1 MTLGSDHQPRDLPV
15 VVIVGGGV
23 SGTGV
28 AFHLLQRQLLRAG
41 QVFIFEPRE
50 RLGAGLAYDTQD
62 VAHRINVPAARMSLL
77 PDDIEHF
84 QRWLLENNALADDD
98 AAIAVDGS
106 LFPRRSV
113 FGSYINSMIR
123 PFAENGR
130 LRHVRQS
137 VERIQRTGGR
147 WAVTGAGGE
156 RVDAD
161 ILVIATS
168 HPSPLPPQVL
178 RDALADHPRFVADP
192 TRPDALSVVGAGDRV
207 LVVGN
212 GLTSADVIAS
222 LELRGHKGPVT
233 AISRRGLRSRGHAA
247 VKQELFGDFTDQ
259 PSKTAVDLL
268 KRVRAAIRR
277 AEGDGRSWHAVID
290 QVRTQGRQIWEALP
304 IEERRRLVRH
314 LRPFWDVHRFRV
326 APQVEAVSERALAS
340 GRLEVLAAS
349 VAEVGVTDDVID
361 CRLRLS
367 RSDRFVRRQFDAV
380 VVTTGPG
387 HRGILQSQAWIDEL
401 SKAGYLTLDPARL
414 GFSCDTQSRAL
425 AADGTV
431 TPSLFISGPLAR
443 GTFGELMGLPE
454 VVEHAVLVADQVAGA
469 IADYT
474 TRGQGKA
481 YLDSS
486 AA

>member
-1 MTLGSDHQPRDLPV
+1 MTIGSDHQGRDLPV
-15 VVIVGGGV
+15 IVIVGGGV
-23 SGTGV
+23 SGTAV

-41 QVFIFEPRE
+41 QLFIFEPRE

-62 VAHRINVPAARMSLL
+62 PAHRINVPAAKMSLL

-84 QRWLLENNALADDD
+84 QRWLLEGNALADDGSAV
-98 AAIAVDGS
+98 AANGS
-106 LFPRRSV
+106 LFPQRSV
-113 FGSYINSMIR
+113 FGRYINSMIR
-123 PFAENGR
+123 PYLEDGQ
-130 LRHVRQS
+130 LIHLSQS
-137 VERIQRTGGR
+137 VERIQRAGR
-147 WAVTGAGGE
+147 RWRVTGATGK

-178 RDALADHPRFVADP
+178 QDVLGDHPRFVSDP
-192 TRPDALSVVGAGDRV
+192 TRRDALGAIRAEDRV

-212 GLTSADVIAS
+212 GLTSADVVAS
-222 LELRGHKGPVT
+222 LELRGHKGRIT

-247 VKQELFGDFTDQ
+247 VKQELFGDFASQ
-259 PSKTAVDLL
+259 PSKTAVGLL
-268 KRVRAAIRR
+268 RRVRAAIRD
-277 AEGDGRSWHAVID
+277 AEDDGRSWHAVID
-290 QVRTQGRQIWEALP
+290 QVRAQGRHVWRALP

-349 VAEVGVTDDVID
+349 VAAVSVADDVID
-361 CRLRLS
+361 CTLRLS
-367 RSDRFVRRQFDAV
+367 RSERSVERQFDAV

-387 HRGILQSQAWIDEL
+387 HRGILQSQGWIDEL
-401 SKAGYLTLDPARL
+401 SKAGHLAMDPARL
-414 GFSCDTQSRAL
+414 GFSCDMQSRAL
-425 AADGTV
+425 AGDGTIV
-431 TPSLFISGPLAR
+431 PSLFISGPLAR

-454 VVEHAVLVADQVAGA
+454 VVEHAVLVAEQVAGVVT
-469 IADYT
+469 DYG
-474 TRGQGKA
+474 RGQRNA

>member
-1 MTLGSDHQPRDLPV
+1 MTIGSDHQAPDLPV
-15 VVIVGGGV
+15 IVIVGGGV
-23 SGTGV
+23 SGTAV
-28 AFHLLQRQLLRAG
+28 AFHLLQKQSVQAG
-41 QVFIFEPRE
+41 QLFIFEPRE

-62 VAHRINVPAARMSLL
+62 PAHRINVPAAKMSLL

-84 QRWLLENNALADDD
+84 QRWLLESDALADDD
-98 AAIAVDGS
+98 AAVAANGGF
-106 LFPRRSV
+106 FPRRSV
-113 FGSYINSMIR
+113 FGNYINSMIH
-123 PFAENGR
+123 PFVENGR
-130 LRHVRQS
+130 LVHVRQS
-137 VERIQRTGGR
+137 VERIQRTGSR
-147 WAVTGAGGE
+147 WTVTGADGE

-178 RDALADHPRFVADP
+178 QDALADHPRFVPDP
-192 TRPDALSVVGAGDRV
+192 TRPDALVAIRAGDRV

-222 LELRGHKGPVT
+222 LALRGHKGPVT

-247 VKQELFGDFTDQ
+247 IKQEPFGDFAAQ
-259 PSKTAVDLL
+259 PSKTAIDLL
-268 KRVRAAIRR
+268 RRVRAAIRK
-277 AEGDGRSWHAVID
+277 AQGEGRSWHAVID
-290 QVRTQGRQIWEALP
+290 QVRAQGRQIWHALP

-326 APQVEAVSERALAS
+326 APQVEAVSEGALAS
-340 GRLEVLAAS
+340 GRLEILAAS
-349 VAEVGVTDDVID
+349 VAAVGVADGVVD
-361 CRLRLS
+361 CTLQLS
-367 RSDRFVRRQFDAV
+367 RSELSIERQFDAV

-387 HRGILQSQAWIDEL
+387 HRGILQSQGWIDEL
-401 SKAGYLTLDPARL
+401 SRAGYLAMDPARL
-414 GFSCDTQSRAL
+414 GFSCDMRSRAL
-425 AADGTV
+425 AGDGTV
-431 TPSLFISGPLAR
+431 VPSLFISGPLAR

-469 IADYT
+469 IDDYR
-474 TRGQGKA
+474 RGQGKA

>member
-1 MTLGSDHQPRDLPV
+1 MTLGSDHQTRDVPV
-15 VVIVGGGV
+15 VVIIGGGV

-28 AFHLLQRQLLRAG
+28 AFHLLQRQSLQAG

-62 VAHRINVPAARMSLL
+62 AAHRINVPAARMSLL

-84 QRWLLENNALADDD
+84 QRWMLENNALADDD
-98 AAIAVDGS
+98 AAIAADGN

-113 FGSYINSMIR
+113 FGNYINSMIR
-123 PFAENGR
+123 PFVESGR

-137 VERIQRTGGR
+137 VERVQRMGGR
-147 WAVTGAGGE
+147 WAVTGADGAN
-156 RVDAD
+156 VDAD

-168 HPSPLPPQVL
+168 HPSPLPPQLL
-178 RDALADHPRFVADP
+178 RDALADHPRFVPDP
-192 TRPDALSVVGAGDRV
+192 ARPDALAAIRADDRV

-222 LELRGHKGPVT
+222 LEHRGHKGPLT

-247 VKQELFGDFTDQ
+247 VKQEPLGDFASQ
-259 PSKTAVDLL
+259 PSKTAVELL
-268 KRVRAAIRR
+268 RSVRAAIRQ
-277 AEGDGRSWHAVID
+277 AEGKGLSWHAVID
-290 QVRTQGRQIWEALP
+290 QIRTQGRQIWQALP
-304 IEERRRLVRH
+304 TEERRRLVRH
-314 LRPFWDVHRFRV
+314 LRPFWDVHRFRI
-326 APQVEAVSERALAS
+326 APQVEAVSERALAN

-349 VAEVGVTDDVID
+349 VAEVGVADDVID

-367 RSDRFVRRQFDAV
+367 RSKRFVRRQFDAV

-387 HRGILQSQAWIDEL
+387 HRGILQSQAWIDQL
-401 SKAGYLTLDPARL
+401 SQAGYLALDPTRL

-425 AADGTV
+425 ADDGTV
-431 TPSLFISGPLAR
+431 IPSLFISGPLAR

-469 IADYT
+469 IAGHT
-474 TRGQGKA
+474 HGQRKA
-481 YLDSS
+481 YWDSS